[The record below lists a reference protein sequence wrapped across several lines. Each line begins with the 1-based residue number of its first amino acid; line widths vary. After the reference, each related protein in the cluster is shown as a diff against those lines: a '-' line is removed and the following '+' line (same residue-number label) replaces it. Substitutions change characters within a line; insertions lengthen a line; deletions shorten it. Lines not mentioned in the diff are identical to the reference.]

1 MPDQVEEFDFDNAFT
16 DAAAQAPEPVAI
28 PEAQPEATPNPLF
41 EQAKAAG
48 LQFGDDIKDEAGLA
62 QFLLSKYQEQKPYAA
77 YGQQYL
83 AGQTTN
89 TPAQQP
95 SNNGNVQADQN
106 AEQDAVEFD
115 LDGHF
120 TGLWKAN
127 ELSPQSRWAI
137 ENGIVSL
144 GPEGIYVPKAGFEQ
158 MALPILNEVNE
169 AHIAQKQQLG
179 KLFEGNPY
187 KAIYEAVLPA
197 IKHELTREFQQ
208 LNQQSF
214 QSYEQQGFVEKWKQD
229 NATWLYQPGT
239 QHLTPEGQKFAQTV
253 QELQEQG
260 LSDPKKLADYAM
272 RIAGINPQAKAAPA
286 SPVQQPAPV
295 TGERPRGPDGK
306 FLPVEAATPVV
317 PAVPPAAP
325 PSKEES
331 FRDKAK
337 RRAAAGSSSQ
347 GYSESNP
354 DHAVAANQGDL
365 DSMFVN
371 AYRQMAAA

>member
-1 MPDQVEEFDFDNAFT
+1 MPDQAEEFDFDNAFT
-16 DAAAQAPEPVAI
+16 DAAAQAPEPVAPVI

-62 QFLLSKYQEQKPYAA
+62 QFLLSKYQEQQPYVQ

-83 AGQTTN
+83 AQQPAN

-95 SNNGNVQADQN
+95 ANHGNVQADQD

-120 TGLWKAN
+120 TNLWKAN

-197 IKHELTREFQQ
+197 IKHELTKEFQQ

-229 NATWLYQPGT
+229 NASWLYQPGT
-239 QHLTPEGQKFAQTV
+239 QNLTPEGAKFAQTV

-272 RIAGINPQAKAAPA
+272 RIAGINPTKAAPPA
-286 SPVQQPAPV
+286 QAPAQQAAPAA
-295 TGERPRGPDGK
+295 ERPRGPDGK
-306 FLPVEAATPVV
+306 FLPVAAA
-317 PAVPPAAP
+317 PAVPPVAP

-331 FRDKAK
+331 FLDKAK
-337 RRAAAGSSSQ
+337 RRAAAGSNSQ

>member
-16 DAAAQAPEPVAI
+16 DAAAQAPETPAI
-28 PEAQPEATPNPLF
+28 PETQPESTPNPLF

-48 LQFGDDIKDEAGLA
+48 LQFGDDVKDEASLA
-62 QFLLSKYQEQKPYAA
+62 QFLLSKYQEQQPYVQ

-83 AGQTTN
+83 ASAGQH
-89 TPAQQP
+89 PAAEAPKGQGQQP
-95 SNNGNVQADQN
+95 TDASVDGGAD
-106 AEQDAVEFD
+106 EVFD

-120 TGLWKAN
+120 TNLWKAN

-158 MALPILNEVNE
+158 MALPILQEVNE

-229 NATWLYQPGT
+229 NASWLYQPGT
-239 QHLTPEGQKFAQTV
+239 QNLTPDGAKFAQTV

-272 RIAGINPQAKAAPA
+272 RIAGINPQAKAPPAQAAAPQAQAPA
-286 SPVQQPAPV
+286 A
-295 TGERPRGPDGK
+295 ERPRGPDGK
-306 FLPVEAATPVV
+306 FLPVAAA

-331 FRDKAK
+331 FLDKAK
-337 RRAAAGSSSQ
+337 RRAAAGSNSQ

>member
-16 DAAAQAPEPVAI
+16 DAAAQAPEPVAPAI
-28 PEAQPEATPNPLF
+28 PETQPEATPNPLF

-48 LQFGDDIKDEAGLA
+48 LQFGDDVKDEAGLA
-62 QFLLSKYQEQKPYAA
+62 KFLLSKYQEQQPYAA

-83 AGQTTN
+83 AN
-89 TPAQQP
+89 PPAQAPASQQAAEP
-95 SNNGNVQADQN
+95 VQ
-106 AEQDAVEFD
+106 QDVDEAVFD
-115 LDGHF
+115 LEGHF
-120 TGLWKAN
+120 TNLWKAN

-229 NATWLYQPGT
+229 NASWLYQPGT
-239 QHLTPEGQKFAQTV
+239 QNLTPDGAKFAQTV

-260 LSDPKKLADYAM
+260 LSDPKKLADYAL
-272 RIAGINPQAKAAPA
+272 RIAGINPKAAA
-286 SPVQQPAPV
+286 AAPVQQPAPV

-306 FLPVEAATPVV
+306 FLPVEAAA
-317 PAVPPAAP
+317 PAVPPVAP

-331 FRDKAK
+331 FLDKAK